1 MCSLHYVKIFRSAWG
16 EGKRRGRRNLKERSS
31 RLKLKSQYFSKG
43 VLLKKSLNIAP
54 QKNYQG
60 PPLNTINN
68 TSSHILIKKL
78 GITYGGK
85 IVKMGR
91 LDLNQPIKC
100 KHYYDLNLVSN
111 SFDQ

>member
-16 EGKRRGRRNLKERSS
+16 EGKRRGENLKERSS

-78 GITYGGK
+78 GIIYGGK
-85 IVKMGR
+85 IVETGR
-91 LDLNQPIKC
+91 LDLKMTQKC
-100 KHYYDLNLVSN
+100 KFGL
-111 SFDQ
+111 F